1 MRVVHRH
8 ALSIFGALAVAWV
21 ALVWASASASALG
34 SPPGTDAARV
44 DQAATAA
51 VAPQACKECH
61 SGPETE
67 RLPSFHQDC
76 TTCHR
81 GATEHVAAP
90 AADNINRPEPAD
102 CLTCHTRSAKLA
114 QWEAGPHGRNQVQC
128 RECHSPHK
136 PVVRPE
142 FTTVGNRRMDAVSAA
157 CTTCHQDTAAS
168 FTLPSHHPVRE
179 GGVSCV
185 SCHDPHG
192 SDGVRQLARVD
203 RCISCHPAQRGP
215 FVFEHAPVIEDCAN
229 CHVPHGSANRRLA
242 ELPSPSLCLQCHS
255 LADTRHAQ
263 NAAVGARVSGAAFRN
278 CVGCHAA
285 IHGSHN
291 DPYLRF

>member
-1 MRVVHRH
+1 MRVAHTH
-8 ALSIFGALAVAWV
+8 TWGLLGAVAVVWV
-21 ALVWASASASALG
+21 ALVWVSAPAS
-34 SPPGTDAARV
+34 
-44 DQAATAA
+44 ATAA
-51 VAPQACKECH
+51 SSETEVRAAAQAQATAVSPQTCKECH

-114 QWEAGPHGRNQVQC
+114 QWEDGPHGRNSVQC
-128 RECHSPHK
+128 RECHNPHK
-136 PVVRPE
+136 SVSRPE
-142 FTTVGNRRMDAVSAA
+142 FTTVGNRRLDAASEA
-157 CTTCHQDTAAS
+157 CTTCHQDAVAS
-168 FTLPSHHPVRE
+168 FTLPSHHLIRE
-179 GGVSCV
+179 GGISCV

-192 SDGVRQLARVD
+192 GDTLRQIAKVD
-203 RCISCHPAQRGP
+203 RCVTCHPAQRGP
-215 FVFEHAPVIEDCAN
+215 FVYEHAPVLEDCAN
-229 CHVPHGSANRRLA
+229 CHVPHGSANRRLT
-242 ELPSPSLCLQCHS
+242 ELPQPSLCLQCHS

-263 NAAVGARVSGAAFRN
+263 GAVAGARVSGAAFRN